1 MKCYQYHKLPKLLES
16 PLKPFVDGIKPT
28 NFSQSD
34 SLADIDDSQHNK
46 LTNSPQ
52 NHLTDSN
59 TSSIVEFH
67 HANKNMICND
77 KSHICN
83 PNILNTKL
91 LVKSPPVFITIGKES
106 AKFWNTS
113 KTNNSSH
120 LLWHTKTDLH
130 DLVLT
135 SGNTSQKYMDSN
147 LSLKTMKM
155 NHPKQKLLKISSQL
169 LPHLPQEYMDCENT
183 YHENLKCLKTR
194 IRCDK
199 TYKHIIKEWIADANF
214 YYNKTLD
221 YLSQSNK
228 VTKFKLRDIIKQKYQ
243 SIKSN
248 VPNTAIEY
256 SIFNALDAFK
266 KTKDKANLKY
276 KSNHDVSTTMYV
288 DGRCIKNGFI
298 YKENFIKKLKENN
311 PKLTNE
317 TDKKYRIIIN
327 KLSEKSKIMTDDLLT
342 NKCCIIQYNKQSNKI
357 YLFKPIECENEK
369 PKKRHDIVSIDI
381 GANPFLAF
389 YSKRKCGMVDGEWS
403 AKIKYI
409 FKKQDKLQSKLD
421 KIQKKKD
428 NFYERSNIKK
438 QLGTAREKVKNIVN
452 NVHWQTINYFTK
464 KYNTIILPKTN
475 MKGIIGALSSK
486 AARIIQS
493 YGHYNYRQKMIHKCR
508 ERNVKLLLCKEIYTS
523 KTCSWCGNIKEDL
536 GTAKVY
542 ECKKCDLKIHRDING
557 ARNIML
563 RPLILGLASPE
574 LNQH

>member
-34 SLADIDDSQHNK
+34 LPADIDDSQHNK

-59 TSSIVEFH
+59 TSSIAEFH
-67 HANKNMICND
+67 HENKNMTYND
-77 KSHICN
+77 KLLTCN
-83 PNILNTKL
+83 QNILNTKL
-91 LVKSPPVFITIGKES
+91 LVKSPQVFITIGKES

-113 KTNNSSH
+113 KTNNSNH

-228 VTKFKLRDIIKQKYQ
+228 VAKFKLRDIIKQKYQ

-248 VPNTAIEY
+248 IPNTAIEY

-266 KTKDKANLKY
+266 NKDKANLKY
-276 KSNHDVSTTMYV
+276 KSNHDVSITMYI

-298 YKENFIKKLKENN
+298 YKENFIKKLKESN
-311 PKLTNE
+311 PKLANE
-317 TDKKYRIIIN
+317 TN
-327 KLSEKSKIMTDDLLT
+327 
-342 NKCCIIQYNKQSNKI
+342 
-357 YLFKPIECENEK
+357 
-369 PKKRHDIVSIDI
+369 
-381 GANPFLAF
+381 
-389 YSKRKCGMVDGEWS
+389 
-403 AKIKYI
+403 
-409 FKKQDKLQSKLD
+409 
-421 KIQKKKD
+421 
-428 NFYERSNIKK
+428 
-438 QLGTAREKVKNIVN
+438 KNIN
-452 NVHWQTINYFTK
+452 QE
-464 KYNTIILPKTN
+464 
-475 MKGIIGALSSK
+475 S
-486 AARIIQS
+486 
-493 YGHYNYRQKMIHKCR
+493 
-508 ERNVKLLLCKEIYTS
+508 RN
-523 KTCSWCGNIKEDL
+523 
-536 GTAKVY
+536 
-542 ECKKCDLKIHRDING
+542 
-557 ARNIML
+557 
-563 RPLILGLASPE
+563 
-574 LNQH
+574 